1 MYVETILRETLN
13 GVEYLYCYSV
23 KGRGGEITQ
32 NENWIAKKHLEYW
45 GACIDSSNPYV
56 VLRLK

>member
-13 GVEYLYCYSV
+13 GVEYLYWYSV
-23 KGRGGEITQ
+23 KGGGEITQ
-32 NENWIAKKHLEYW
+32 NENWMAKKHLEYW
-45 GACIDSSNPYV
+45 GACFDSSNPSV